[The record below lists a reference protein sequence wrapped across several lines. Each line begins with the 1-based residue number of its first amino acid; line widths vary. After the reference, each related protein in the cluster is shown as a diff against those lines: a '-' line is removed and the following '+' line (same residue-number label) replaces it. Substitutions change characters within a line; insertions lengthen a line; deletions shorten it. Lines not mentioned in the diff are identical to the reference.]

1 MICRNVGK
9 RNRHFPAGILT
20 ASSFLLLPK
29 CPVCAGAMLAAA
41 GVALPVDGALL
52 WVVSFSLFAASVLLF
67 AAALREGL
75 LTVSSSIAAVFPV
88 GVLLV
93 AARWAPA
100 ALWPGVAGLLI
111 VAVALAWRRR
121 GKCSRGCASEFH

>member
-1 MICRNVGK
+1 MICRNIGQMK
-9 RNRHFPAGILT
+9 RHFPAGILT

-29 CPVCAGAMLAAA
+29 CPVCAGALLAAA
-41 GVALPVDGALL
+41 GVAIPVGGTLL
-52 WVVSFSLFAASVLLF
+52 WVAALCLFVASVLLF
-67 AAALREGL
+67 AAALREGF
-75 LTVSSSIAAVFPV
+75 LTFSSSIAAVFPV

-111 VAVALAWRRR
+111 VAAALAWRRR
-121 GKCSRGCASEFH
+121 GKCSRGCATEFH